1 MITITKLRKALQKD
15 DNLKKLR
22 DNFYYLLADYEK
34 KVLNGYLRDYR
45 LAYYKK
51 EFIRNFVNR
60 LKNTPVERQK
70 EIIDLISK
78 KLNLEPDHSLQVSM
92 FDFTESLSKP
102 IKPKPEGFSRD
113 AYFNDLVEHENY
125 EELHNLY
132 GIREIERDSNLLD
145 GESK

>member
-1 MITITKLRKALQKD
+1 MITITKLRTSLKKD
-15 DNLKKLR
+15 DNLRKLR
-22 DNFYYLLADYEK
+22 DNFYYLLPEYEK
-34 KVLNGYLRDYR
+34 KYLNGYLKDNR
-45 LAYYKK
+45 LNYYKK
-51 EFIRNFVNR
+51 EFIRSFTNR
-60 LKNTPVERQK
+60 LKTISVERQK

-78 KLNLEPDHSLQVSM
+78 KLNLEPDYSLQVSM
-92 FDFTESLSKP
+92 FDFTENFSKP
-102 IKPKPEGFSRD
+102 IKSKPEGYSKD